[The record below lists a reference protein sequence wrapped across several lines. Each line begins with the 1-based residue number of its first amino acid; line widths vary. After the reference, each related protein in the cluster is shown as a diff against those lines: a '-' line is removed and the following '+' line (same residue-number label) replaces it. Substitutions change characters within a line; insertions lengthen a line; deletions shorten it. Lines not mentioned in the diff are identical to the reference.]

1 LLLAWGTV
9 PVWAATL
16 TVNTT
21 ADSGAGSLRQAL
33 TNAVAGDTITFTTA
47 GTIQLL
53 SNLPTIS
60 ITNLTINGNG
70 ATVQGG
76 ADIRIFTIDTGASVT
91 INDLTMTGGDCSGG
105 GCSTIGFNGGGI
117 YNNGTLT
124 LTRSTLSSNKAQGG
138 GGIFNGGTLT
148 LIHSTVS
155 GNSATTDGGGAIYN
169 NGDVTLTSS
178 TVSGNSAD
186 YGGAIYNG
194 GTLVST
200 NSTLLNNSAHNGTFN
215 SGGAIYNS
223 GTATITSSTLSG
235 NSATTSGGGI
245 FNETGGIITL
255 THSTLSGNS
264 AQNGAGI
271 TNDNGTVTLTLNTL
285 SGNSATNGSGG
296 GIFNTGTL
304 TLANNTLSSNSANN
318 GGGILNNGG
327 TVTLTTSTLSRNSAT
342 NGGGGIFNTGT
353 VALTTSALSSNSA
366 TNGGGGIYNSGTITL
381 THSTLSGNSATS
393 NGSGGGIF
401 NDSGGTGTLTNST
414 LSGNSATFGGG
425 ILNLVGTLTLTH
437 STLSGNSATS
447 TGGGISN
454 DSGTVTLKNTLLSK
468 GAAGANCNGTFL
480 SNGAAYNLANDASCG
495 AGVTQVASLG
505 IGTLGAN
512 GGPTL
517 TIPLLVGSLAV
528 DAALAADC
536 PADDQRGVARPIGA
550 GCDIG
555 AFEGIV
561 SPSQSSV
568 VPTSVPSPALCSLT
582 GFASS
587 TQMAIYLPNGNN
599 GLNVCYS
606 LITDPAQAGV
616 TQVFTLAAD
625 VYTFDRYGSVTTGI
639 PVQVCL
645 QGAGTLLFRDASG
658 QPRTT
663 VNLPSFSQNGFTCGL
678 IPNAG
683 TVILIPGAVAPAAAI
698 PPTALSNCR
707 VTTTHIL
714 NLRAAPDATST
725 VLTLVP
731 YQTTLNAS
739 ARSGAWLQV
748 VFGSQQGWLSA
759 GYLMLDG
766 DCG

>member
-1 LLLAWGTV
+1 
-9 PVWAATL
+9 
-16 TVNTT
+16 
-21 ADSGAGSLRQAL
+21 
-33 TNAVAGDTITFTTA
+33 
-47 GTIQLL
+47 
-53 SNLPTIS
+53 
-60 ITNLTINGNG
+60 
-70 ATVQGG
+70 
-76 ADIRIFTIDTGASVT
+76 VT
-91 INDLTMTGGDCSGG
+91 IAN
-105 GCSTIGFNGGGI
+105 
-117 YNNGTLT
+117 
-124 LTRSTLSSNKAQGG
+124 
-138 GGIFNGGTLT
+138 
-148 LIHSTVS
+148 
-155 GNSATTDGGGAIYN
+155 
-169 NGDVTLTSS
+169 
-178 TVSGNSAD
+178 
-186 YGGAIYNG
+186 
-194 GTLVST
+194 
-200 NSTLLNNSAHNGTFN
+200 
-215 SGGAIYNS
+215 
-223 GTATITSSTLSG
+223 STLSG
-235 NSATTSGGGI
+235 NTAPGGY
-245 FNETGGIITL
+245 
-255 THSTLSGNS
+255 
-264 AQNGAGI
+264 
-271 TNDNGTVTLTLNTL
+271 
-285 SGNSATNGSGG
+285 
-296 GIFNTGTL
+296 
-304 TLANNTLSSNSANN
+304 
-318 GGGILNNGG
+318 GGGILNKGSG
-327 TVTLTTSTLSRNSAT
+327 TV
-342 NGGGGIFNTGT
+342 
-353 VALTTSALSSNSA
+353 
-366 TNGGGGIYNSGTITL
+366 
-381 THSTLSGNSATS
+381 
-393 NGSGGGIF
+393 
-401 NDSGGTGTLTNST
+401 TLTNST
-414 LSGNSATFGGG
+414 LSGNSANLGGDGGG
-425 ILNLVGTLTLTH
+425 IANLGATVTLTN
-437 STLSGNSATS
+437 STLSGNSANN
-447 TGGGISN
+447 GGSIFN
-454 DSGTVTLKNTLLSK
+454 DGGTVTLQNALLGK
-468 GAAGANCNGTFL
+468 GVTGANCYGGGTI
-480 SNGAAYNLANDASCG
+480 SGNGAAYNLANDASCG
-495 AGVTQVASLG
+495 VNVTQVASLG
-505 IGTLGAN
+505 LGTLGAN

-517 TIPLLVGSLAV
+517 TIPLLVGSPAV

-683 TVILIPGAVAPAAAI
+683 TVILIPGAPAPAAAI